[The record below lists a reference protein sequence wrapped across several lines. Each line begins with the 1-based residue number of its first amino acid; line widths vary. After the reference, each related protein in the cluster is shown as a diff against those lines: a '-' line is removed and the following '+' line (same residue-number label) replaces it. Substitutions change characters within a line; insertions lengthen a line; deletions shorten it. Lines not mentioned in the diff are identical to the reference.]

1 MNNDY
6 TLSEVFGMVY
16 EREFAEFD
24 KMPRHIFSRR
34 HRKAMKAIL
43 HPRPE
48 RPLRRLSPTKRVAVT
63 VLTIFLALSGVTAGA
78 AAFRGFTLK
87 EHRVHTEIFSVN
99 SENAPKTIEYVY
111 YLPNIPEGYIL
122 DKQILDEVWNV
133 SDYFKPN
140 TDEYFKFGQY
150 VKKDFSADFD
160 NEHAQLEP
168 TEVNGKSGLCYELNR
183 WSVLIWDNEDY
194 ILKMSGDFTKGRA
207 HFACENY

>member
-1 MNNDY
+1 M
-6 TLSEVFGMVY
+6 
-16 EREFAEFD
+16 
-24 KMPRHIFSRR
+24 
-34 HRKAMKAIL
+34 
-43 HPRPE
+43 
-48 RPLRRLSPTKRVAVT
+48 
-63 VLTIFLALSGVTAGA
+63 
-78 AAFRGFTLK
+78 
-87 EHRVHTEIFSVN
+87 
-99 SENAPKTIEYVY
+99 
-111 YLPNIPEGYIL
+111 

-194 ILKMSGDFTKGRA
+194 ILKMSGDFTKDELISLAKTIEKRKLDA
-207 HFACENY
+207 NDVCA